1 MGFWNDKR
9 DRKYWMKAVMSRRVD
24 LSGREPPVVVGA
36 LGGAGTRLLVSIL
49 RRAGVFMGSWVDHRT
64 EDSQPFRVFLTRWF
78 NPLVSHLLHGTS
90 IVRSTVD
97 ADFERSLRIHLMAG
111 GDGRWGWKNPRNMW
125 LLPFYAARYPDMKF
139 LHLIRDGRDMALSDN
154 QNLLRDSGRLLL
166 GSEWQGSPVESQLAL
181 WELGNK
187 TARTRAQALLA
198 PGNYLLVRYEDLCL
212 RPAVI
217 IPEIIRFVGGDV
229 EVTDIDALTA
239 LVRPSSRIGT
249 GAGILHECAHID
261 PHAFGRT
268 LECFGYQP

>member
-1 MGFWNDKR
+1 
-9 DRKYWMKAVMSRRVD
+9 
-24 LSGREPPVVVGA
+24 
-36 LGGAGTRLLVSIL
+36 
-49 RRAGVFMGSWVDHRT
+49 
-64 EDSQPFRVFLTRWF
+64 
-78 NPLVSHLLHGTS
+78 
-90 IVRSTVD
+90 
-97 ADFERSLRIHLMAG
+97 
-111 GDGRWGWKNPRNMW
+111 MW

-154 QNLLRDSGRLLL
+154 QNLLRASGRLLL
-166 GSEWQGSPVESQLAL
+166 GSEWQGTPVESQLAL
-181 WELGNK
+181 WELGNNI
-187 TARTRAQALLA
+187 ARTNARALLA
-198 PGNYLLVRYEDLCL
+198 PDNYLLVRYEDLCL

-229 EVTDIDALTA
+229 GVTGVDALTA